1 MEGLITNPLLNLI
14 SERQLADPQDIEA
27 IQGEHN
33 LSGESINKLLNAQG
47 VLDTASQL
55 ELMAE
60 YLGTDVIDVSAI
72 EFSDELLELIP
83 AEIAKNNHCI
93 PIGVDGE
100 TLHLCLV
107 DPLNPTIL
115 DDLAFQLNKPLQV
128 RIADPAAVQKLIDEK
143 YSEEEESYQQLVDA
157 FEASKNAVSDED
169 SIAAK
174 INKLRGRDPSGE
186 VEEEAPEALEI
197 LEEVGDEAPIVRFVN
212 MILYQALK
220 DSAADIHFEPFED
233 TYQIRM
239 KVDGSMKIMTPPPKE
254 LAPAIASRLKI
265 MAGLNIAERRIP
277 QDGRIQETIAGLE
290 LVFRMST
297 LPTKF
302 GESVVLRLLDS
313 SNDDLTSLEALSI
326 PEKID
331 YSIRHCVEQPNG
343 VFLVTGPTGS
353 GKTTTLY
360 ACLRMLN
367 TVETKILTAEDP
379 VEFPVEG
386 IVQCHIVESM
396 GMSFAK
402 ALKSFLRQDPDIILV
417 GEMRDLETAAIGIEA
432 ALTGHL
438 VVSTL
443 HTNSSTEAI
452 TRLLDMG
459 VEPFMISSS
468 VNGIL
473 AQRLCKTICPK
484 CKVSNKVTPDQQ
496 KMLRLKDEEV
506 TGDLYYGTGCD
517 ACSNTGYRGRRGIYE
532 ALVMNDEIRNLIADR
547 TPALELRDKCVEAGM
562 QTLRIDGLR
571 LMFEGTSTFE
581 EVMKYT

>member
-1 MEGLITNPLLNLI
+1 MEGILTSPLLNLI
-14 SERQLADPQDIEA
+14 VERQLADSQDLEA

-33 LSGESINKLLNAQG
+33 MSGAAIPKLLHDQG

-55 ELMAE
+55 ELVAE
-60 YLGTDVIDVSAI
+60 YIGTDVIDVTAI
-72 EFSDELLELIP
+72 EFTSELLELIP
-83 AEIAKNNHCI
+83 MDVAKNYQCL
-93 PIGVDGE
+93 PIGLDGE
-100 TLHLCLV
+100 TLHLCLA
-107 DPLNPTIL
+107 DPLNPTAL
-115 DDLAFQLNKPLQV
+115 DDLAYQLNRPLQLRV
-128 RIADPAAVQKLIDEK
+128 ADSLAISKLIDDK
-143 YSEEEESYQQLVDA
+143 YTDAEGYDELIEAMGGADGFEEETEVKP
-157 FEASKNAVSDED
+157 EDEE
-169 SIAAK
+169 
-174 INKLRGRDPSGE
+174 PQ
-186 VEEEAPEALEI
+186 ALEI

-212 MILYQALK
+212 MVLYQALK
-220 DSAADIHFEPFED
+220 DQAADIHFEPFED
-233 TYQIRM
+233 NYQIRM
-239 KVDGSMKIMTPPPKE
+239 KVDGSMKMLTPPPKE
-254 LAPAIASRLKI
+254 LAPAISSRLKI

-277 QDGRIQETIAGLE
+277 QDGRIAERIAGRE

-313 SNDDLTSLEALSI
+313 SNDDLMSLEALSI
-326 PEKID
+326 PKKVD
-331 YSIRHCVEQPNG
+331 DSIRHCVVQPNG

-367 TVETKILTAEDP
+367 TIDTKILTAEDP

-386 IVQCHIVESM
+386 IVQCHIVEAM
-396 GMSFAK
+396 GMTFAK

-417 GEMRDLETAAIGIEA
+417 GEMRDLETASIGIEA

-468 VNGIL
+468 VNGVL
-473 AQRLCKTICPK
+473 AQRLCKTVCK
-484 CKVSNKVTPDQQ
+484 RCKVNSPMTPDQ
-496 KMLRLKDEEV
+496 KLMLKLADDEV
-506 TGDLYYGTGCD
+506 LGDIYYGTGCD
-517 ACSNTGYRGRRGIYE
+517 ACGHSGYKGRRGIYE
-532 ALVMNDEIRNLIADR
+532 ILQMNDEVRDLIANR
-547 TPALELRDKCVEAGM
+547 TPALELRDRCVAAGM
-562 QTLRIDGLR
+562 QSLRMDGLR
-571 LMFEGTSTFE
+571 LMFEGVSSFE

>member
-1 MEGLITNPLLNLI
+1 MEGLITDPLLNLI

-33 LSGESINKLLNAQG
+33 LSGESINKLLHAQG

-72 EFSDELLELIP
+72 EFTDDLLGLIP
-83 AEIAKNNHCI
+83 EETAKNYSCL
-93 PIGVDGE
+93 PIGLDGE
-100 TLHLCLV
+100 TLHLCLA
-107 DPLNPTIL
+107 DPLNPTVM
-115 DDLAFQLNKPLQV
+115 DDLAYQLNKPLQIRV
-128 RIADPAAVQKLIDEK
+128 SDPATIQKLIDEK
-143 YSEEEESYQQLVDA
+143 YAAEEESYQQLVDA
-157 FEASKNAVSDED
+157 FEARKTAGPDED

-174 INKLRGRDPSGE
+174 YNKLVGKKPED
-186 VEEEAPEALEI
+186 EEDDEPQALEI

-239 KVDGSMKIMTPPPKE
+239 KVDGSMKLMTPPPKE

-313 SNDDLTSLEALSI
+313 SNEDLTSLEALSI

-367 TVETKILTAEDP
+367 TEQTKILTAEDP

-396 GMSFAK
+396 GMTFAK

-473 AQRLCKTICPK
+473 AQRLCKTICEK
-484 CKVSNKVTPDQQ
+484 CKVNNKVTPDQQ

-506 TGDLYYGTGCD
+506 VGDLYYGTGCD
-517 ACSNTGYRGRRGIYE
+517 FCSNTGYRGRRGIYE
-532 ALVMNDEIRNLIADR
+532 ALVMNDQIRNLIADR
-547 TPALELRDKCVEAGM
+547 TPALELRDKCVDAGM

>member
-1 MEGLITNPLLNLI
+1 MEGILTSPLLNLI
-14 SERQLADPQDIEA
+14 AERQLADPQDLEA

-33 LSGESINKLLNAQG
+33 MSGAAIPKLLHDQG

-55 ELMAE
+55 ELVAE
-60 YLGTDVIDVSAI
+60 YLGTDVIDITAI
-72 EFSDELLELIP
+72 EFTSELLELIP
-83 AEIAKNNHCI
+83 MDVAKNYQCL
-93 PIGVDGE
+93 PIGLDGE
-100 TLHLCLV
+100 TLHMCMA
-107 DPLNPTIL
+107 DPLNPTAL
-115 DDLAFQLNKPLQV
+115 DDLAYQLNRPLQLRV
-128 RIADPAAVQKLIDEK
+128 ADSLAISKLIDDK
-143 YSEEEESYQQLVDA
+143 YTDAEGYDELIEAMGGADGFEEETEV
-157 FEASKNAVSDED
+157 KPED
-169 SIAAK
+169 
-174 INKLRGRDPSGE
+174 
-186 VEEEAPEALEI
+186 EAPQALEI

-212 MILYQALK
+212 MVLYQALK
-220 DSAADIHFEPFED
+220 DQAADIHFEPFED

-239 KVDGSMKIMTPPPKE
+239 KVDGSMKMLTPPPKE
-254 LAPAIASRLKI
+254 LAPAISSRLKI
-265 MAGLNIAERRIP
+265 LAGLNIAERRIP
-277 QDGRIQETIAGLE
+277 QDGRIAERIAGRE

-313 SNDDLTSLEALSI
+313 SNDELMSLEALSI
-326 PEKID
+326 PEKVD
-331 YSIRHCVEQPNG
+331 ESIRHCVVQPNG

-367 TVETKILTAEDP
+367 TIDTKILTAEDP

-386 IVQCHIVESM
+386 IVQCHIVEAM
-396 GMSFAK
+396 GMTFAK

-417 GEMRDLETAAIGIEA
+417 GEMRDLETASIGIEA

-468 VNGIL
+468 VNGVL
-473 AQRLCKTICPK
+473 AQRLCKTVCK
-484 CKVSNKVTPDQQ
+484 RCKVNSPMTPDQ
-496 KMLRLKDEEV
+496 KLMLKLADDEV
-506 TGDLYYGTGCD
+506 LGDIYYGTGCD
-517 ACSNTGYRGRRGIYE
+517 ACGHSGYKGRRGIYE
-532 ALVMNDEIRNLIADR
+532 ILQMNDEVRDLIANR
-547 TPALELRDKCVEAGM
+547 TPALELRDRCVAAGM
-562 QTLRIDGLR
+562 QSLRMDGLR
-571 LMFEGTSTFE
+571 LMFEGVSSFE

>member
-1 MEGLITNPLLNLI
+1 MEGILTSPLLNLI
-14 SERQLADPQDIEA
+14 VERQLADSQDLEA

-33 LSGESINKLLNAQG
+33 MSGAAIPKLLHDQG

-55 ELMAE
+55 ELVAE
-60 YLGTDVIDVSAI
+60 YLGTDVIDVTAI
-72 EFSDELLELIP
+72 EFTSELLELIP
-83 AEIAKNNHCI
+83 MDVAKNYQCL
-93 PIGVDGE
+93 PIGLDGE
-100 TLHLCLV
+100 TLHLCLA
-107 DPLNPTIL
+107 DPLNPTAL
-115 DDLAFQLNKPLQV
+115 DDLAYQLNRPLQLRV
-128 RIADPAAVQKLIDEK
+128 ADSLAISKLIDDK
-143 YSEEEESYQQLVDA
+143 YTDAEGYDELIEAMGGADGFEEETEVKP
-157 FEASKNAVSDED
+157 EDEE
-169 SIAAK
+169 
-174 INKLRGRDPSGE
+174 PQ
-186 VEEEAPEALEI
+186 ALEI

-212 MILYQALK
+212 MVLYQALK
-220 DSAADIHFEPFED
+220 DQAADIHFEPFED
-233 TYQIRM
+233 NYQIRM
-239 KVDGSMKIMTPPPKE
+239 KVDGSMKMLTPPPKE
-254 LAPAIASRLKI
+254 LAPAISSRLKI

-277 QDGRIQETIAGLE
+277 QDGRIAERIAGRE

-313 SNDDLTSLEALSI
+313 SNDELMSLEALSI
-326 PEKID
+326 PKKVDE
-331 YSIRHCVEQPNG
+331 SIRHCVVQPNG

-367 TVETKILTAEDP
+367 TIDTKILTAEDP

-386 IVQCHIVESM
+386 IVQCHIVEAM
-396 GMSFAK
+396 GMTFAK

-417 GEMRDLETAAIGIEA
+417 GEMRDLETASIGIEA

-468 VNGIL
+468 VNGVL
-473 AQRLCKTICPK
+473 AQRLCKTVCK
-484 CKVSNKVTPDQQ
+484 RCKVNTPMTADQKQ
-496 KMLRLKDEEV
+496 MLKLTEEEV
-506 TGDLYYGTGCD
+506 LGDIYYGTGCD
-517 ACSNTGYRGRRGIYE
+517 ACGHSGYKGRRGIYE
-532 ALVMNDEIRNLIADR
+532 ILQMNDEVRDLIANR
-547 TPALELRDKCVEAGM
+547 TPALELRDRCVAAGM
-562 QTLRIDGLR
+562 QSLRMDGLR
-571 LMFEGTSTFE
+571 LMFEGVSSFE

>member
-1 MEGLITNPLLNLI
+1 MEGLVIHPLLSLI
-14 SERQLADPQDIEA
+14 AERQLADPQDIEA

-33 LSGESINKLLNAQG
+33 LSGESVNKLLHNQG

-60 YLGTDVIDVSAI
+60 YLGTDVIDVTAI
-72 EFSDELLELIP
+72 EFSEELLGLIP
-83 AEIAKNNHCI
+83 LEVAKQYKCL
-93 PIGVDGE
+93 PIGMEGE
-100 TLHLCLV
+100 TLHLCLE
-107 DPLNPTIL
+107 DPLNPTAL
-115 DDLAFQLNKPLQV
+115 DDLAYRLKRPLQLRV
-128 RIADPAAVQKLIDEK
+128 ADPAVLLKIVDDK
-143 YSEEEESYQQLVDA
+143 YSEEESYDDLV
-157 FEASKNAVSDED
+157 EAMGGAEGFQDE
-169 SIAAK
+169 AA
-174 INKLRGRDPSGE
+174 GE
-186 VEEEAPEALEI
+186 DDGEPQSLEI
-197 LEEVGDEAPIVRFVN
+197 LEEVGDDAPIVRFVN

-220 DSAADIHFEPFED
+220 DQAADIHFEPFED

-239 KVDGSMKIMTPPPKE
+239 KVDGSMKLMAPPPKE
-254 LAPAIASRLKI
+254 LAPAISSRLKI

-277 QDGRIQETIAGLE
+277 QDGRIQENIAGSE

-313 SNDDLTSLEALSI
+313 SNEDLTSLEALSI

-396 GMSFAK
+396 GMTFAK

-417 GEMRDLETAAIGIEA
+417 GEMRDLETASIGIEA

-468 VNGIL
+468 VNGVL

-484 CKVSNKVTPDQQ
+484 CKVNSAVTPDQQ

-506 TGDLYYGTGCD
+506 LGDLYYGTGCD
-517 ACSNTGYRGRRGIYE
+517 SCSHTGYRGRRGIYE
-532 ALVMNDEIRNLIADR
+532 ALQMNDEVRNLIADR
-547 TPALELRDKCVEAGM
+547 TPALELRDKCQAAGM

-571 LMFEGTSTFE
+571 LMFEGVSTFE

>member
-1 MEGLITNPLLNLI
+1 MEGILTSPLLNLI
-14 SERQLADPQDIEA
+14 VERQLADSQDLEA

-33 LSGESINKLLNAQG
+33 MSGAAIPKLLHDQG

-55 ELMAE
+55 ELVAE
-60 YLGTDVIDVSAI
+60 YLGTDVIDITAI
-72 EFSDELLELIP
+72 EFTSELLELIP
-83 AEIAKNNHCI
+83 MDVAKNYQCL
-93 PIGVDGE
+93 PIGLDGE
-100 TLHLCLV
+100 TLHLCMA
-107 DPLNPTIL
+107 DPLNPTAL
-115 DDLAFQLNKPLQV
+115 DDLAYQLNRPLQLRV
-128 RIADPAAVQKLIDEK
+128 ADSLAISKLIDDK
-143 YSEEEESYQQLVDA
+143 YTDAEGYDELIEAMGGADGFEEETEV
-157 FEASKNAVSDED
+157 KPED
-169 SIAAK
+169 
-174 INKLRGRDPSGE
+174 
-186 VEEEAPEALEI
+186 EAPQALEI

-212 MILYQALK
+212 MVLYQALK
-220 DSAADIHFEPFED
+220 DQAADIHFEPFED
-233 TYQIRM
+233 NYQIRM
-239 KVDGSMKIMTPPPKE
+239 KVDGSMKMLTPPPKE
-254 LAPAIASRLKI
+254 LAPAISSRLKI

-277 QDGRIQETIAGLE
+277 QDGRIAERIAGRE

-313 SNDDLTSLEALSI
+313 SNDELMSLEALSI
-326 PEKID
+326 PKKVDE
-331 YSIRHCVEQPNG
+331 SIRHCVVQPNG

-367 TVETKILTAEDP
+367 TIDTKILTAEDP

-386 IVQCHIVESM
+386 IVQCHIVEAM
-396 GMSFAK
+396 GMTFAK

-417 GEMRDLETAAIGIEA
+417 GEMRDLETASIGIEA

-468 VNGIL
+468 VNGVL
-473 AQRLCKTICPK
+473 AQRLCKTVCK
-484 CKVSNKVTPDQQ
+484 RCKVNTPMTADQKQ
-496 KMLRLKDEEV
+496 MLKLTEEEV
-506 TGDLYYGTGCD
+506 LGDIYYGTGCD
-517 ACSNTGYRGRRGIYE
+517 ACGHSGYKGRRGIYE
-532 ALVMNDEIRNLIADR
+532 ILQMNDEVRDLIANR
-547 TPALELRDKCVEAGM
+547 TPALELRDRCVAAGM
-562 QTLRIDGLR
+562 QSLRMDGLR
-571 LMFEGTSTFE
+571 LMFEGVSSFE